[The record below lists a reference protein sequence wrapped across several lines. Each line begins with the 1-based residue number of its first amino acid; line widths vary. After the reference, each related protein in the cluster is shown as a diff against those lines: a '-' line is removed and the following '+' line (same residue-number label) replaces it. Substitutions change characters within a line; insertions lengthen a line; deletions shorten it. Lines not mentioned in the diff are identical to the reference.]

1 MRRIIAI
8 VALGALTACA
18 PLGAGPFGGGD
29 SSSSF
34 GSIGAP
40 VGPDAQ
46 AQDLLF
52 GAWIAVTAGSVGGGF
67 ANVTPGT
74 LHGFDPTMKV
84 VGDAPAKV
92 GVISVNH
99 AGADGV
105 VLSTKS
111 GSGHAFC
118 IAITSG
124 GEPKTGSVDSQ
135 GATSVGECTGK
146 SWSPM
151 PP

>member
-1 MRRIIAI
+1 MRRAIAI
-8 VALGALTACA
+8 VALAALTACA
-18 PLGAGPFGGGD
+18 PLGAGPFGGGE
-29 SSSSF
+29 SSSF
-34 GSIGAP
+34 SSIGAP
-40 VGPDAQ
+40 VGADAQ
-46 AQDLLF
+46 AHDLLF
-52 GAWIAVTAGSVGGGF
+52 GGWVAVTASSVGGGF
-67 ANVTPGT
+67 AGVTPGT
-74 LHGFDPTMKV
+74 LHAFDQTMKV

-118 IAITSG
+118 IAVTPG
-124 GEPKTGSVDSQ
+124 GTPKTGSVDAQ
-135 GATSVGECTGK
+135 GATSVDDCNGK
-146 SWSPM
+146 SWSPL

>member
-1 MRRIIAI
+1 MRRVVAT
-8 VALGALTACA
+8 VALSATLTACA
-18 PLGAGPFGGGD
+18 PLGAGPFGGGE
-29 SSSSF
+29 SSSF

-40 VGPDAQ
+40 VGADAQ

-52 GAWIAVTAGSVGGGF
+52 GAWIAVTASSVGGGF
-67 ANVTPGT
+67 ADVTPGT
-74 LHGFDPTMKV
+74 LHAFDQTMKV
-84 VGDAPAKV
+84 AGDAPAKV

-111 GSGHAFC
+111 GSGDVFC
-118 IAITSG
+118 IAVTPDG
-124 GEPKTGSVDSQ
+124 TPKTGSVDAQ
-135 GATSVGECTGK
+135 GATSVDDCNGK
-146 SWSPM
+146 SWSPL

>member
-1 MRRIIAI
+1 MIAI
-8 VALGALTACA
+8 VALGTLTACA

-29 SSSSF
+29 SASF
-34 GSIGAP
+34 GSIGTP
-40 VGPDAQ
+40 VDTEAQ

-52 GAWIAVTAGSVGGGF
+52 GAWIAVTASSAGGGF
-67 ANVTPGT
+67 ADVSPGT
-74 LHGFDPTMKV
+74 LHAFDPTMKV

-92 GVISVNH
+92 GVISLNH

-111 GSGHAFC
+111 ASGGAFC
-118 IAITSG
+118 LAVTHDAT
-124 GEPKTGSVDSQ
+124 PKTGSVDAH
-135 GATSVGECTGK
+135 GATSVDDCTGK
-146 SWSPM
+146 SWSPL